1 MKLPVLFA
9 CTLSLFSHAMVG
21 AAESPQP
28 RTAAAAGIGRMVS
41 EATFTD
47 LSGRSRQLSAL
58 LKECDFTVIAVTSPS
73 CPLSQKFAPTLAAL
87 EDQWKSKGV
96 HFVFAGAIASDPA
109 EALASLAKQHGWD
122 GVCTPD
128 SSQELLRAL
137 GAESTTE
144 VFILDRARTLH
155 YRGAV
160 DDQYG
165 IGYQKDAASRTYLA
179 DALEA
184 MTHGQRPRL
193 AATTAPGCALE
204 VTPAPAATPAVA
216 ASIPLTWHREISRVI
231 QRNCQECHRP
241 GGTGPFELISM
252 EDVTG
257 HAAMIKKVI
266 TKGIMPPWFAAP
278 QTGEHA
284 ITWANDRSLSETDRS
299 ALLAWLG
306 GDRAAGDPAEA
317 PVPLTWPQEW
327 AMGTPDA
334 VVELPTPVAVQATG
348 RMKYQ
353 YREVTTTFPEDRWV
367 TGFEVRPTALAQVHH
382 VLVFAS
388 APGQRRVVDGD
399 DFFAA
404 YVPGSS
410 ATLYPDG
417 YAKKLP
423 AGAKLTFQLHYT
435 PNGTAAED
443 RTRLGLKFS
452 PEAPRY
458 EVHVAAAKQHRFS
471 IPPGAPNHEVKGVL
485 PVPFDSLILS
495 FMPHMHMRGKA
506 FRYEMTGPDGEKRGL
521 LDVPAYDFNWQLQYR
536 SAEPVLAKTG
546 SRIEATAWYD
556 NSPDNPNNPDPAKT
570 VTWGDQT
577 EEEMMI
583 GYLEYV
589 KAPADS
595 ASAASHPD
603 APMSLTP
610 KALGLLGRRLDKDR
624 DNRVSKEEA
633 GTTFLAL
640 HQRLDRNQ
648 DGYVTADEAKKAV
661 EEKR

>member
-9 CTLSLFSHAMVG
+9 CALSLFPGGPLG

-28 RTAAAAGIGRMVS
+28 RAAAGAGIGRMVP

-47 LSGRSRQLSAL
+47 LSGGSRQLSSL
-58 LKECDFTVIAVTSPS
+58 LKDSDFTVIAVTSPS

-96 HFVFAGAIASDPA
+96 RFVFIGAIESDPP
-109 EALASLAKQHGWD
+109 EALGSLAKQHGWD
-122 GVCTPD
+122 GICTPD
-128 SSQELLRAL
+128 GKQDLLRAL

-165 IGYQKDAASRTYLA
+165 IGYQKDAASRHYLE

-184 MTHGQRPRL
+184 ITQGQRPRL

-204 VTPAPAATPAVA
+204 MTPAAAPVPTT
-216 ASIPLTWHREISRVI
+216 LTWHREISRVI

-241 GGTGPFELISM
+241 GGTGPFEMMKM

-266 TKGIMPPWFAAP
+266 TKGLMPPWFAAP
-278 QTGEHA
+278 QTGEHV
-284 ITWANDRSLSETDRS
+284 ITWANDRSLSEADRG
-299 ALLAWLG
+299 ALLTWLAG
-306 GDRAAGDPAEA
+306 ERAVGDPSDA

-334 VVELPTPVAVQATG
+334 IVELPTPVAVQPTG

-353 YREVTTTFPEDRWV
+353 YREVTTNFAEDRWV

-404 YVPGSS
+404 YVPGSN

-423 AGAKLTFQLHYT
+423 AGARLTFQLHYT
-435 PNGTAAED
+435 PNGTAVED
-443 RTRLGLKFS
+443 RTRLGLKFGS
-452 PEAPRY
+452 GAPRY
-458 EVHVAAAKQHRFS
+458 EVHVSAAKQHRFS
-471 IPPGAPNHEVKGVL
+471 IPAGAPNHEVKGAL
-485 PVPFDSLILS
+485 PVPFDSQILS

-506 FRYEMTGPDGEKRGL
+506 FRYDMVDPAGQRREL
-521 LDVPAYDFNWQLQYR
+521 LSVPAYDFNWQLQYR
-536 SAEPVLAKTG
+536 SAEPVLAMTG

-556 NSPDNPNNPDPAKT
+556 NSPENPNNPDATKT

-589 KAPADS
+589 RVPADGTT
-595 ASAASHPD
+595 AAATPL
-603 APMSLTP
+603 SLTP

-624 DNRVSKEEA
+624 DNRVSREEA
-633 GTTFLAL
+633 GPTFLAL

-648 DGYVTADEAKKAV
+648 DGYVTA
-661 EEKR
+661 EEVKTASGRP